1 MTLSPEGPSGA
12 GDRPGPRAPS
22 IDPTQ
27 THVDITRRL
36 APGTLIAGRYRLD
49 RLVGLGGMGV
59 VYRALDE
66 ELGVPVAVKVLRP
79 DLAADPSVIERFRS
93 ELVLARQVTHRSVV
107 RIHDIGEH
115 EDLRFLTMD
124 FVDGRSLREILERD
138 GPLPLERALAILR
151 QVAEGLEQAH
161 AAGIVHRDLKPANIL
176 VAAEDRAFVADFGVA
191 RSLARDGRTRAGAV
205 VGTPDYLAPE
215 QIAGDPVDGRADI
228 YALGIVLFEALSGQ
242 LPFHAGSQ
250 AEMFAQRLSGR
261 PRDLEDLGV
270 AAPGWVRRVIGR
282 CLERSPA
289 RRYGE
294 VRGFLNDLERRGPR
308 LRVSG
313 RSRRVA
319 LAALA
324 AVVAAGAAWLV
335 WGNRTDR
342 LSGPAAS
349 ATAASAPAHSLAVLP
364 FADDTADSTLA
375 WTGPGVADMLASRL
389 SESPS
394 LRVLDSL
401 RLRRS
406 LADLRVAP
414 GEYDERTLSQL
425 AGLWGVDRLVTGRVR
440 RAGQRL
446 QVEARLWRSDASGLR
461 GESPRTRE
469 SPSPEGL
476 FAAVAELGDSLR
488 VELGQREGT
497 PEDGAGT
504 SSLEAA
510 RAFEEG
516 RARLLLGDDV
526 AAVDPLERAVAT
538 DPAYGAAHE
547 ALAATYQA
555 LGRHEKAAGAA
566 RKAVAIA
573 RSGDSRLGLRSRARL
588 ALLQEKPD
596 EAERLYEELAT
607 RFPLD
612 TESRLD
618 LAAAQAAQGHHAD
631 AAETLKKAVEFDA
644 NDPRAWFL
652 LGRSANILGDSARAA
667 NDYLVRALALQ
678 TRLGNEKGRADVL
691 NALGAAYQQLGDNA
705 RALENYTAAGEARRR
720 LGDERGYATTLRNRA
735 LVSQALGRAS
745 DAETDLSAAR
755 GIFERLGNR
764 AGLSDVLNDTGFV
777 REGRGDYR
785 SALEAYQQA
794 LRIRRGLGDERLLAQ
809 SYDNV
814 GYIYFLLGEYDNAL
828 VYWRPALDLRRKIG
842 EKGGVVLSEQN
853 LGFLELAT
861 GKWDEA
867 TKSFAG
873 ALEKSRE
880 IRFQKAVAI
889 SLGNLGVV
897 HHYRGNFASALASW
911 DEALQVAQSADFR
924 PALAEFSLRQAAAL
938 LDLGDFE
945 EARSRLDAA
954 EKWIRETGNREQQ
967 ADLESLRGYLA
978 LEGGHLASARPA
990 FSRAV
995 ALAKQSH
1002 SKVSLLQA
1010 SIGAADPRLRPG
1022 AESAAS
1028 LRACLRDAEALDHA
1042 ALTIR
1047 AAESLAL
1054 AEQSRGR
1061 PREAEQAA
1069 RKALDRAEAAGYG
1082 AGLYRLHA
1090 ALARALEAGGQ
1101 KRAAEAAWE
1110 QSRSELARLRAG
1122 LAAPQKAVLDRLPK
1136 VREIASRQTAP
1147 AGEPRP

>member
-1 MTLSPEGPSGA
+1 M
-12 GDRPGPRAPS
+12 
-22 IDPTQ
+22 
-27 THVDITRRL
+27 
-36 APGTLIAGRYRLD
+36 
-49 RLVGLGGMGV
+49 
-59 VYRALDE
+59 
-66 ELGVPVAVKVLRP
+66 
-79 DLAADPSVIERFRS
+79 
-93 ELVLARQVTHRSVV
+93 
-107 RIHDIGEH
+107 
-115 EDLRFLTMD
+115 
-124 FVDGRSLREILERD
+124 
-138 GPLPLERALAILR
+138 
-151 QVAEGLEQAH
+151 
-161 AAGIVHRDLKPANIL
+161 
-176 VAAEDRAFVADFGVA
+176 
-191 RSLARDGRTRAGAV
+191 
-205 VGTPDYLAPE
+205 
-215 QIAGDPVDGRADI
+215 
-228 YALGIVLFEALSGQ
+228 
-242 LPFHAGSQ
+242 
-250 AEMFAQRLSGR
+250 
-261 PRDLEDLGV
+261 
-270 AAPGWVRRVIGR
+270 RRVIGR

-289 RRYGE
+289 RRYGD
-294 VRGFLNDLERRGPR
+294 VRGFLADLESRRPR
-308 LRVSG
+308 AGISG
-313 RSRRVA
+313 RARRVA

-324 AVVAAGAAWLV
+324 VAVAAGAAWLV
-335 WGNRTDR
+335 WGNRAAR
-342 LSGPAAS
+342 PSGSGAA
-349 ATAASAPAHSLAVLP
+349 APAASAPAHSLAVLP
-364 FADDTADSTLA
+364 FADDTSDPALA
-375 WTGPGVADMLASRL
+375 WAGPGVADMLASRL
-389 SESPS
+389 SENAS
-394 LRVLDSL
+394 LRVLDPL
-401 RLRRS
+401 RVRRS
-406 LADLRVAP
+406 LADLKVAP
-414 GEYDERTLSQL
+414 GEYDDRTLSQL
-425 AGLWGVDRLVTGRVR
+425 AGLWGVDRVITGRVR

-446 QVEARLWRSDASGLR
+446 RVEARLWRSDASGLR
-461 GESPRTRE
+461 GGNPESRE
-469 SPSPEGL
+469 SPSSEGL
-476 FAAVAELGDSLR
+476 FAAVGELGDALR
-488 VELGQREGT
+488 RELGQRQ
-497 PEDGAGT
+497 PPSEDGAGT

-516 RARLLLGDDV
+516 RTRLLVGDDV
-526 AAVDPLERAVAT
+526 AAVAPLERAVAA

-555 LGRHEKAAGAA
+555 LGRHEKAVGAA
-566 RKAVAIA
+566 RQAVAIA
-573 RSGDSRLGLRSRARL
+573 RSEDSRLGLRSRARL
-588 ALLQEKPD
+588 ALLQEKPED
-596 EAERLYEELAT
+596 AEKLYAELAT

-618 LAAAQAAQGHHAD
+618 LAASQAAQGHHAD
-631 AAETLKKAVEFDA
+631 AAETLKKAVELDA

-691 NALGAAYQQLGDNA
+691 NALGAAHQQLGDNA
-705 RALENYTAAGEARRR
+705 RALENYTAAAEARRR

-735 LVSQALGRAS
+735 LVSQALGRAR

-794 LRIRRGLGDERLLAQ
+794 LRIRRGLGDQRLLAQ

-867 TKSFAG
+867 TKSFAD

-880 IRFQKAVAI
+880 IRFQNAVAI

-897 HHYRGNFASALASW
+897 HHHRGNYASALASW

-938 LDLGDFE
+938 IDLGDLE
-945 EARSRLDAA
+945 AARSRLDAA
-954 EKWIRETGNREQQ
+954 EKWIRESENREQQ
-967 ADLESLRGYLA
+967 SDLESLRGHVA
-978 LEGGHLASARPA
+978 LQGGHLGSARQA

-995 ALAKQSH
+995 TLARQSH

-1010 SIGAADPRLRPG
+1010 SIGAADPRLRPA
-1022 AESAAS
+1022 AESAAA
-1028 LRACLRDAEALDHA
+1028 LRECLRDAEALDHA

-1054 AEQSRGR
+1054 AELARPR

-1069 RKALDRAEAAGYG
+1069 RRALDRAEAAGFG

-1090 ALARALEAGGQ
+1090 VMARALEAGGQ
-1101 KRAAEAAWE
+1101 KSAAEAAWK
-1110 QSRSELARLRAG
+1110 QSGAELARLREG
-1122 LAAPQKAVLDRLPK
+1122 LTAPQQGFFDRLPK
-1136 VREIASRQTAP
+1136 VREIASRDA
-1147 AGEPRP
+1147 EPRPGARP